1 MNNVLYAVGGFVLG
15 FIVSWYVFAAPAPV
29 VEVEVEK
36 PAVETPVTP
45 AEPEPEIV
53 PLPPQ
58 EVVEPAPVEQKDAQ

>member
-45 AEPEPEIV
+45 AEPEPE
-53 PLPPQ
+53 
-58 EVVEPAPVEQKDAQ
+58 ASS